1 MPAPEVIIWQAIR
14 KKQLEIKFRRQ
25 YTIENRILD
34 FYSPQIKLGIEI
46 DGDSHFISS
55 KLRKKELES
64 DKKLAKKYGIKILR
78 FYNSEVM
85 KNLEGVL
92 EIIFEEIEKR
102 RNKKEPPPPTPPP
115 PTFVGGGGN

>member
-14 KKQLEIKFRRQ
+14 RKQLKIKFRRQ

-92 EIIFEEIEKR
+92 EIIFKEIEKR

-115 PTFVGGGGN
+115 PTCVGGGGN